1 MNGPFRPGP
10 ATPAQL
16 ERLRELARTPGMP
29 EEMIA
34 FVEQRIE
41 AGLDVNTA
49 YRIIGS
55 LGRRAY
61 KLMHPEAAPRAPA
74 APRPQRRNARSET
87 ASTPEPPSSLL

>member
-1 MNGPFRPGP
+1 MNGPFQPGP

-29 EEMIA
+29 EAALA

-55 LGRRAY
+55 FGLRAY
-61 KLMHPEAAPRAPA
+61 ELMYPEAAPSAPA
-74 APRPQRRNARSET
+74 APRPQRRNARS
-87 ASTPEPPSSLL
+87 AKSSTPDPTSSLL

>member
-1 MNGPFRPGP
+1 MIGPFQPGP

-29 EEMIA
+29 EEAIA

-49 YRIIGS
+49 YRLIAK
-55 LGRRAY
+55 LGLRAY
-61 KLMHPEAAPRAPA
+61 ELMHPEAAPSAPA
-74 APRPQRRNARSET
+74 APRPQRRNARPEK
-87 ASTPEPPSSLL
+87 ASTPEPPSLL